1 MFVLFCFFSFSLCD
15 FHSLLCVSLFPF
27 LFDPDLMQSTTLSSL
42 WKCTEFQI
50 ICFFFNSSLPSHGIS
65 QIPNHTVCT
74 EFALYVL
81 FFRVFTLIVF
91 RFVFSCVYAIFVCV
105 FDWLEIHLYWART
118 VLCISLVDIETR
130 DLELNAILSLNV
142 SWVAFLDFF
151 FFESVRQRHF
161 AANCVAFTSYIS
173 KRKNQFYVP
182 LSISV
187 TRIVRNVHLIY
198 LTFDKTI
205 LAICNTIM
213 SFCHSVILLL
223 N

>member
-1 MFVLFCFFSFSLCD
+1 MFCFASFLSLYVTFILFSA
-15 FHSLLCVSLFPF
+15 FHCFPF
-27 LFDPDLMQSTTLSSL
+27 YSIRIWCKARHSALYESVRNFRLYV
-42 WKCTEFQI
+42 
-50 ICFFFNSSLPSHGIS
+50 FFFNSSLPSHGIS
-65 QIPNHTVCT
+65 QMPNHTVCT

-173 KRKNQFYVP
+173 KRKNQFFVP